1 MTESRTSSL
10 RRGELL
16 VHLRRDVTIPLHRQV
31 ESEIRRGIREGRL
44 RSGTRLP
51 STRALAADLGLSR
64 GVVVEAYQQLV
75 AEGYLASRPGGR
87 TEVATTVAA
96 PPAPVQASSVGRPRI
111 DFRYGRPDVS
121 QFPRAA
127 WLRSL
132 RRVLNDAPHD
142 RLSYLDGHGAPE
154 LCQALADYV
163 NRVRGTAAQPANVVI
178 CNGFAQGLTLL
189 TRVLVAHGR
198 RRLAVED
205 PSDGNVRSIAA
216 AAGLEV
222 VGIPVGAEGI
232 RIDELERSSPDAV
245 LVTAA
250 HQFPIGAVLPPRSRA
265 ALVAWA
271 TRHDGLVIED
281 DYDAEYRY
289 DRAPVGAIQGL
300 APDRVVYAGSASKT
314 LAPGLRLGWLV
325 VPSGLAGSVAAA
337 KLAADLGSP
346 VLDQLAFADFL
357 THGEFD
363 RHLRRMRA
371 VYRRRRDALL
381 EALHEMLPDLLPVGI
396 AAGLHVLTW
405 LPDDVEEAA
414 VMNAAARRGVG
425 VYGLSPYRIHHDG
438 PEGLLFG
445 YAGLSER
452 KITEGIAILADVINT
467 VRRSPAGPITAG
479 RAR

>member
-1 MTESRTSSL
+1 MRQ
-10 RRGELL
+10 GELL
-16 VHLRRDVTIPLHRQV
+16 VQLRRDLAVPLHQQI
-31 ESEIRRGIREGRL
+31 EGEIRRGIRDGRL
-44 RSGTRLP
+44 RAGTRLP

-75 AEGYLASRPGGR
+75 AEGYLVSRPGGY
-87 TEVATTVAA
+87 TEVATTAAA
-96 PPAPVQASSVGRPRI
+96 PPRPATTSLARGPRI

-132 RRVLNDAPHD
+132 RRVLNGAPHD

-154 LCQALADYV
+154 LCQALADYI
-163 NRVRGTAAQPANVVI
+163 NRVRGAAAQPANVVI
-178 CNGFAQGLTLL
+178 CNGFAQGFTLV
-189 TRVLVAHGR
+189 TRVLAANGR

-205 PSDGNVRSIAA
+205 PSDDNVRSIAVA
-216 AAGLEV
+216 ADLDV
-222 VGIPVGAEGI
+222 VGIPVDEEGI
-232 RIDELERSSPDAV
+232 RIDELECSGADAV

-250 HQFPIGAVLPPRSRA
+250 HQFPTGAVLSPRART
-265 ALVAWA
+265 ALVDWA
-271 TRHDGLVIED
+271 THHNGLVIED

-300 APDRVVYAGSASKT
+300 APDHVIYAGSASKT

-325 VPSGLAGSVAAA
+325 VPRGLVESVAAS

-371 VYRRRRDALL
+371 IYRRRRNALL
-381 EALHEMLPDLLPVGI
+381 EALHEMLPDFRPVGI

-405 LPDDVEEAA
+405 LPDDVDEATVVDVA
-414 VMNAAARRGVG
+414 GRRGVG
-425 VYGLSPYRIHHDG
+425 VYGLTPYRMHGDG
-438 PEGLLFG
+438 AGGLLFG

-452 KITEGIAILADVINT
+452 KIADGIALLADVVNT
-467 VRRSPAGPITAG
+467 VRTAHAG
-479 RAR
+479 

>member
-10 RRGELL
+10 RQSELF
-16 VHLRRDVTIPLHRQV
+16 VHLRRDLATPLHQQI
-31 ESEIRRGIREGRL
+31 EGEIRRGIRDGRL
-44 RSGTRLP
+44 RSGTRMP

-75 AEGYLASRPGGR
+75 AEGYLVSWPGGN
-87 TEVATTVAA
+87 TEVATTATA
-96 PPAPVQASSVGRPRI
+96 QRPSASTSLIEGPRI

-132 RRVLNDAPHD
+132 RRVLNGAPHD

-154 LCQALADYV
+154 LCQALADYL
-163 NRVRGTAAQPANVVI
+163 NRVRGTAAQPANMVV
-178 CNGFAQGLTLL
+178 CNGFAQGFTLV
-189 TRVLVAHGR
+189 TRVLAAHGG

-205 PSDGNVRSIAA
+205 PSDDTVRSIAA
-216 AAGLEV
+216 AAGLDV
-222 VGIPVGAEGI
+222 VGIPVDEDGI
-232 RIDELERSSPDAV
+232 RIDELERSGADAV

-250 HQFPIGAVLPPRSRA
+250 HHFPTGAVLSPQSRT
-265 ALVAWA
+265 ALVDWA
-271 TRHDGLVIED
+271 TRHHGLVIED

-300 APDRVVYAGSASKT
+300 APDRVLYAGSASKT
-314 LAPGLRLGWLV
+314 LAPGLRLGWLL
-325 VPSGLAGSVAAA
+325 VPSGLVESVAAA
-337 KLAADLGSP
+337 KLTADLGSP

-371 VYRRRRDALL
+371 IYRRRRDALL
-381 EALHEMLPDLLPVGI
+381 QALQEMLPELRPVGI

-405 LPDDVEEAA
+405 LPDDIDEAT
-414 VMNAAARRGVG
+414 VVKAAARHGIG
-425 VYGLSPYRIHHDG
+425 VYGLSPYRMHRDG
-438 PEGLLFG
+438 DGGLLFG

-452 KITEGIAILADVINT
+452 KITEGIAILADVVNGAA
-467 VRRSPAGPITAG
+467 RAG
-479 RAR
+479 